1 MSHKDNSSIEEYSHF
16 WQQGLFASFTG
27 CKGVRINYATFSQ
40 PENLKHLII
49 CAGRSE
55 GYLKYQEL
63 AYDFYKQGYNIYLI
77 DHRGQGI
84 SQRLLS
90 DKHKGYVE
98 SFDDYVDDLHIFVSD
113 IVNNCINNRKEN
125 EKTKPYLLAH
135 SMGGAIATLYMQ
147 RYPDSIKAAVLS
159 SPMMAIN
166 SGVLPNFLAE
176 LLVKSVYKLNLLCSS
191 SPWYFIGQKAY
202 SSTEFSKNVLT
213 HCQQRYQD
221 FNQLYNENV
230 ELQLGG
236 VTPRWLVEALIAK
249 INIFAQLAQLKTPLM
264 VLQAGNDV
272 VVDNQVQIEFC
283 RALNQMNPA
292 VCPQQQPFI
301 IKGAYHELLF
311 EIDEYRDQAIA
322 QTIAWF
328 DKH

>member
-27 CKGVRINYATFSQ
+27 CKGVRINYATFNQ
-40 PENLKHLII
+40 PENRKHLII

-63 AYDFYKQGYNIYLI
+63 AYDFYNEGYNVYLI

-84 SQRLLS
+84 SERLLS

-98 SFDDYVDDLHIFVSD
+98 SFDDYVDDLQIFVTD
-113 IVNNCINNRKEN
+113 IVNNCINNRRET
-125 EKTKPYLLAH
+125 EKTKPFLLAH

-147 RYPDSIKAAVLS
+147 RYPDTIKAAVLA

-176 LLVKSVYKLNLLCSS
+176 LLVKSVYKLNLLCSN

-202 SSTEFSKNVLT
+202 SSTEFSKNVLM
-213 HCQQRYQD
+213 HSKKRYQD
-221 FNQLYNENV
+221 FEHLYSENS

-236 VTPRWLVEALIAK
+236 VTPRWLYEALKAK
-249 INIFAQLAQLKTPLM
+249 DKIFAQLTQLKTPLL
-264 VLQAGNDV
+264 VLQAGADV
-272 VVDNQVQIEFC
+272 VVDNQTQVEFC
-283 RALNQMNPA
+283 QALNQINPK
-292 VCPQQQPFI
+292 VCPQQPVI
-301 IKGAYHELLF
+301 IEGAYHELFF